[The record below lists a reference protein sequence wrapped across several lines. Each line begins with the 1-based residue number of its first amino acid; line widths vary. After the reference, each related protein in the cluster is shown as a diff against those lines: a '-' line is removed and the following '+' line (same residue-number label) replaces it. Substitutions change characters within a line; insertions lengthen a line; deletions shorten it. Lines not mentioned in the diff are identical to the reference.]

1 MKTENAGDGG
11 CLQRDS
17 AEHEEYAG
25 AYSIGNREA
34 EERDGADLL
43 EKVLDRDNLNRA
55 FKKVKANK
63 GAPGIDSMTV
73 DDAPEW
79 LKEHKGELLESIRN
93 GKYKPSPVRRKEI
106 PKPDGGV
113 RKLGIPTVID
123 RIIQQA
129 IAQVLSPIYEPT
141 FSDGSYGYRPN
152 RSAQDAIRKVRDYAE
167 EGYRYAVCLDLSKYF
182 DTLNHELL
190 MNMLRE
196 TIHDKRLIDLIKKY
210 LKSGVMENGVVIKT
224 EEGSPQGGNLSP
236 LLANVYLDRFDKE
249 FEGRGVKVI
258 RYADD
263 IVLLAKSQRAAERL
277 LETSSRYLEKKLKLK
292 VNTEKSRAVSVYSI
306 RNFKFLGFALGR
318 NGNGTFI
325 RVHAK
330 SMKKAKRKLKELTS
344 RSQGRSVRTV
354 MYNVKVFM
362 QGWLGYYAIADM
374 KNTID
379 EWDGWLRRRLRMYIW
394 KQWKKPKTRVKN
406 LMKLGMEDWKAY
418 RNGNT
423 RKGYWA
429 VAGSGILTHTIT
441 NERLAQA
448 GYFDI
453 ARKYKSLH
461 SL

>member
-1 MKTENAGDGG
+1 MKTEYVGNGG
-11 CLQRDS
+11 RPQRDS

-63 GAPGIDSMTV
+63 GAPGIDGMTV

-318 NGNGTFI
+318 NKDGTYV
-325 RVHAK
+325 RVHTK
-330 SMKKAKRKLKELTS
+330 SMKKAKQKLKELTS

-374 KNTID
+374 KNTMD
-379 EWDGWLRRRLRMYIW
+379 DWNGWLRRRLRMYIW
-394 KQWKKPKTRVKN
+394 KQWKKPRTRVAN
-406 LMKLGMEDWKAY
+406 LKKLGMDEWKAY